1 MYVPVHP
8 GRGLGRDGDHRWGGC
23 GACGFGETF
32 IRHPGAGGRAL
43 GHYDPMRLKWLNN
56 PSGKPQT
63 PCDLGLC
70 KIFPEAKTAA
80 KAWARAI
87 APTAGLHDRH
97 FCESLRPRNPSLLS
111 RLPRKRHNRFHPRRS
126 CARCSLKRESQ
137 HFVFSRFAGEDTGLM
152 PSTSRPVLSPTAPS
166 ATHSRFAAPVCRCH
180 RRAGW
185 PVRWRA
191 D

>member
-1 MYVPVHP
+1 MYIPMILAMFLSIPEGVSVATVIS
-8 GRGLGRDGDHRWGGC
+8 RWGGC

-80 KAWARAI
+80 KAWARI
-87 APTAGLHDRH
+87 SRH
-97 FCESLRPRNPSLLS
+97 SRTTRPAFCESLRPRNPSLLC
-111 RLPRKRHNRFHPRRS
+111 PGNGIT
-126 CARCSLKRESQ
+126 
-137 HFVFSRFAGEDTGLM
+137 VFTPGEAVPG
-152 PSTSRPVLSPTAPS
+152 
-166 ATHSRFAAPVCRCH
+166 
-180 RRAGW
+180 
-185 PVRWRA
+185 A